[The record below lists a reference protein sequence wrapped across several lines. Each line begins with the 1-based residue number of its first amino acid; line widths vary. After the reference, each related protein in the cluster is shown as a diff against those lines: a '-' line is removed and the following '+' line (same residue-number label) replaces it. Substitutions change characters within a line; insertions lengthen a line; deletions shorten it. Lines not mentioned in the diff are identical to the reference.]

1 MFLDWYRASSARF
14 TKSSTDSDTLK
25 VETPKLRV
33 ILPRFSPVLFFFK
46 SSRSKARR
54 ISSANFMAPSKGV
67 SGSRMANSSPPH
79 FADQNDAA
87 SNTDVLAET
96 VEAVVRRELVFVNDN
111 VNAYE
116 ILINGIRESDT
127 NRTIEI
133 VVLDANR
140 DGIQQVSDILAEQSN
155 LAVMHVIAYGTDGQ
169 INLGNNWLNST
180 TLQQKSD
187 AVAGWGKALAEN
199 GESFFMAVMSLPTAM
214 DKAC

>member
-1 MFLDWYRASSARF
+1 M
-14 TKSSTDSDTLK
+14 
-25 VETPKLRV
+25 
-33 ILPRFSPVLFFFK
+33 
-46 SSRSKARR
+46 
-54 ISSANFMAPSKGV
+54 
-67 SGSRMANSSPPH
+67 
-79 FADQNDAA
+79 
-87 SNTDVLAET
+87 LAET

-140 DGIQQVSDILAEQSN
+140 DGIQQVSDILAEHSN

-187 AVAGWGKALAEN
+187 AAGNFFITWASLNQN
-199 GESFFMAVMSLPTAM
+199 GSNYGILGQRYDAADCHSDRSSEFYQRRHADAHGDPGNGH
-214 DKAC
+214 KH

>member
-1 MFLDWYRASSARF
+1 VVFHADAGISGAGNAQVNLAPGSGRVDLLSQVPGLSTFCKVVPSLDASSA
-14 TKSSTDSDTLK
+14 SIPIAPSTDDTS
-25 VETPKLRV
+25 T
-33 ILPRFSPVLFFFK
+33 
-46 SSRSKARR
+46 
-54 ISSANFMAPSKGV
+54 
-67 SGSRMANSSPPH
+67 PH